1 MPWHLSGT
9 TLEACNCDA
18 ICPCRRIDGVGG
30 GRSTSGECTGALS
43 WRIERGEVDG
53 VDVAGLAV
61 VTVIWYSD
69 DQPGSPWRWVLHLDD
84 RSDRRQREA
93 LEAVFTG
100 ARGGTAQQQFPWV
113 YKASDLVAVRAS
125 AIEIDHAP
133 GRGWFRAGSA
143 ASLRVSAPY
152 VTERTVSCV
161 IPGHDRP
168 GRELVCE
175 RLAAEGDGFSFDF
188 EGRCGFES
196 SFAYVGP

>member
-1 MPWHLSGT
+1 MPWQLSGT

-30 GRSTSGECTGALS
+30 GRSTSGECVGALS
-43 WRIERGEVDG
+43 WWIERGEVDG

-61 VTVIWYSD
+61 VNVIWYSD

-84 RSDRRQREA
+84 RGDRRQREA

-100 ARGGTAQQQFPWV
+100 TLGGTPEQQFPWV

-125 AIEIDHAP
+125 TIEIDHAP
-133 GRGWFRAGSA
+133 GRGWFRAGSVV
-143 ASLRVSAPY
+143 SLRVSAPY
-152 VTERTVSCV
+152 VTERTVSCL
-161 IPGHDRP
+161 IPGHDQP

-175 RLAAEGDGFSFDF
+175 RLVGDGDGFAFDV

-196 SFAYVGP
+196 TFVYAGP